1 MVSQNVKTKQL
12 EKSPNVI
19 VKERFAGEDGW
30 VKPGCLIW
38 MIDNIGFKVPKVPS
52 GLVEEG
58 ISVPRCRVEIPQV
71 RD

>member
-52 GLVEEG
+52 GFVE
-58 ISVPRCRVEIPQV
+58 Q
-71 RD
+71 